1 MMKNEYYS
9 EEVHGKHE
17 TFELGNFFLE
27 MGETLRNA
35 KLLYKTHGK
44 LNANKD
50 NVILFPRMW
59 SGTSSSMEGF
69 IGKGRPLD
77 PEKYFIIL
85 PGMLGNGMSS
95 SPSNTPTPHD
105 RGAFPHVTIGDDVVA
120 QHKLL
125 TEHFGI
131 TQLEL
136 VLGWSMGAQ
145 QTYEWAVRFP
155 DMVKRAAPIAGTA
168 KATPHNALWVASHE
182 DALKSDP
189 NYNNGFY
196 SDASDC
202 QVGIRRHS
210 RLWGVMGLCQEFYQQ
225 ETWRSLGFSSLQD
238 FQTGFWDN
246 YFLPMDPNNL
256 ICMGWKWRHGDVS
269 KHTNGNLAEALNRI
283 TAKTYVISFSNDM
296 SFPPEHSQAE
306 QAFIDDSEFH
316 VVDTLWAHFGMFC
329 CAGENEQL
337 DPLIMKLLSS

>member
-1 MMKNEYYS
+1 
-9 EEVHGKHE
+9 
-17 TFELGNFFLE
+17 
-27 MGETLRNA
+27 
-35 KLLYKTHGK
+35 
-44 LNANKD
+44 
-50 NVILFPRMW
+50 
-59 SGTSSSMEGF
+59 
-69 IGKGRPLD
+69 
-77 PEKYFIIL
+77 
-85 PGMLGNGMSS
+85 
-95 SPSNTPTPHD
+95 
-105 RGAFPHVTIGDDVVA
+105 
-120 QHKLL
+120 
-125 TEHFGI
+125 
-131 TQLEL
+131 
-136 VLGWSMGAQ
+136 MGAQ